1 MPVENLGVDRP
12 QIEELA
18 SRIQETHRNPDP
30 YYFLIDQDGD
40 LFSPS
45 HNLKVVDIINTDYE
59 VGQLEREAFMAI
71 SSWFRRETKGAIAW
85 ISPPNPYPVS
95 KVIVSEIEFVNGIK
109 RLFNRALVLDIDGR
123 ECLKLGRNLARF
135 SLNQPF
141 LTSSEDLRAT
151 PIILDTTR
159 NDWINILAEF
169 ITDTSQIEAIRTG
182 RDIITKKTALAQAG
196 VYYSAD
202 LGNRPMMMREMLGDR
217 VESCPPRSVV
227 QTAFQIFSENSL
239 TFIGSAG
246 KDPDFC
252 KVCPVCEKVINCVV
266 RVGGSCPKCGAVKR
280 CG

>member
-1 MPVENLGVDRP
+1 MPVETLRVDRP
-12 QIEELA
+12 PVEELA
-18 SRIQETHRNPDP
+18 SRIQETHRYPDP

-45 HNLKVVDIINTDYE
+45 HNLKVIDIINTDYE
-59 VGQLEREAFMAI
+59 VGQLEREAFVAI
-71 SSWFRRETKGAIAW
+71 SSWSRRETKGAVAW

-123 ECLKLGRNLARF
+123 ECLELGRNLARF

-159 NDWINILAEF
+159 DWINILAEF

-182 RDIITKKTALAQAG
+182 RDIITKKAALAQAG

-202 LGNRPMMMREMLGDR
+202 LGSRPMMMREMLGDR
-217 VESCPPRSVV
+217 AESCPP
-227 QTAFQIFSENSL
+227 QTAFQVFSGNALSIGTGSL
-239 TFIGSAG
+239 LM
-246 KDPDFC
+246 KDKDYC
-252 KVCPVCEKVINCVV
+252 IRCGACGQEIRCVV
-266 RVGGSCPKCGAVKR
+266 RRGQKCPKCPAVRK
-280 CG
+280 C